1 MILSVAE
8 TWQQSEIIHK
18 IITSWGVA
26 ALDQYLISKESF
38 DSDQLANTVR
48 FLRFLVRTNTF
59 MNSSLSKPF
68 TSKVCNPEFSDKMI
82 EKAISSDS
90 DTCVCTIPLVIEIL
104 VQNKNRTPGKSPLD
118 QIVLNPPNSKNMSE
132 EEKNEFIE
140 KQKEARRL
148 LKEQLKEDVP
158 SVILSLLNRH
168 EKIVE
173 LMRLP
178 LKNDNEKEKIPLG
191 FFRFGLVKLIQAL
204 LVTNYPYGNSFIA
217 QTDLVAASLELFFHY
232 YQHSILHSVIA
243 YIVRY
248 IMAMGNRE
256 LVEMLIIKLNL
267 PGQIVNVFNSSENS
281 DKVEFL
287 SGYVKMLS
295 IAIRNSAIGEAYLKN
310 NSEWDN
316 YVKNILL
323 REETN
328 QSETSTQKQVALAQ
342 KKIAR
347 SNLTKT
353 EFTDS
358 IEDKI
363 G

>member
-1 MILSVAE
+1 
-8 TWQQSEIIHK
+8 
-18 IITSWGVA
+18 
-26 ALDQYLISKESF
+26 
-38 DSDQLANTVR
+38 
-48 FLRFLVRTNTF
+48 
-59 MNSSLSKPF
+59 
-68 TSKVCNPEFSDKMI
+68 
-82 EKAISSDS
+82 
-90 DTCVCTIPLVIEIL
+90 
-104 VQNKNRTPGKSPLD
+104 
-118 QIVLNPPNSKNMSE
+118 
-132 EEKNEFIE
+132 
-140 KQKEARRL
+140 
-148 LKEQLKEDVP
+148 
-158 SVILSLLNRH
+158 
-168 EKIVE
+168 
-173 LMRLP
+173 
-178 LKNDNEKEKIPLG
+178 
-191 FFRFGLVKLIQAL
+191 
-204 LVTNYPYGNSFIA
+204 
-217 QTDLVAASLELFFHY
+217 
-232 YQHSILHSVIA
+232 
-243 YIVRY
+243 
-248 IMAMGNRE
+248 MAMGNRE